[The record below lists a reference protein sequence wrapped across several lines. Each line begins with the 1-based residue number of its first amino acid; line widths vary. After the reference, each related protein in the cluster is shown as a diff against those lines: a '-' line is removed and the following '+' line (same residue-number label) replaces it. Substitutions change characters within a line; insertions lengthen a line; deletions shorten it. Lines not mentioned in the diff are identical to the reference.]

1 MTDNRSSQRNVRLI
15 TSLRG
20 DIEET
25 LSHDPMWYFV
35 RSLSLVP
42 CFVRVN
48 SLRVT
53 FLDLLAVQLRDDA
66 VFRLR
71 RLSRLF
77 LVCRREAGGTR
88 LSYSNV

>member
-1 MTDNRSSQRNVRLI
+1 MMDNRSSQRNVRLI

-35 RSLSLVP
+35 RSLVLFP
-42 CFVRVN
+42 CFVCVN

-53 FLDLLAVQLRDDA
+53 FLDLLAVLLRDDA
-66 VFRLR
+66 VFHLHRLN
-71 RLSRLF
+71 SLF
-77 LVCRREAGGTR
+77 RV
-88 LSYSNV
+88 